1 MNILNQIDTFFLDY
15 TKTKGIKKID
25 TDWDEGIIVNRYIEL
40 GNGISKS
47 LNDDNKNTEQYE
59 EKKEQKICN
68 LTNERP
74 SDENKKIDSRND
86 ISETLIKE
94 KRNNFLPND
103 NTVDNCVCINSFH
116 DLNELKD
123 ATLVR
128 WTCMVQQI
136 ISPECYLGIYK
147 LRNKK
152 TGEIILKSS
161 KYRDYIDMDDNWEVI
176 EESEKK
182 NAIGEYYESSYG
194 KYNDITE
201 QANKDTSNENDK
213 SANNWT
219 IKTEINKMDNENKNG
234 NNKLDQKCDEII
246 MGKENEEGYTQ
257 NNKKDV
263 MFYDNYNNFTKY
275 WNRYLFLCTNIP
287 GSKGSWCKNLY
298 EYTSY
303 LSNSEFFLKNPNNYE
318 QNDNKNSDS
327 IGYSCKLVRTSESR
341 LIENSDSTKNEK
353 DNTCHNP
360 SENHLNSNINNDIS
374 NSLLKTKQPQNE
386 TVKEEKDKE
395 FITSQKMRCI
405 VKIYDSNSQYNGK
418 NAEGFLKLNDIIE
431 IIGIFR
437 KHQIKDYEDYQKN
450 LNYYFSHDQNFL
462 KYPCIHVFRYTKINI
477 FNPINNCIL
486 FKNDLTNILE
496 SGPFNNINDLR
507 KHLIIYI
514 STHFS
519 NDLLVAHY
527 IFFYLCASYINE
539 SKLKLGKFSLSIFNL
554 LTKNISTDKP
564 YQHDSNS
571 LSNDQKDLNY
581 VKRDIT
587 KSEESLENTI
597 RQMPNIQNV
606 NNFNNDGKEFANNII
621 NINNMFI
628 NLIPLYRYIPLS
640 LSKLNSDYLS
650 SVMNNNSGE
659 LKKGKLQLAN
669 NTYIAFDECLL
680 DVGNLNSIGIKN
692 FHCIERLITS
702 QELPYF
708 FNTDI
713 TFETQNNILILSK
726 KKSMFYNYID
736 ISVPILQK
744 EREPLDTCNVEKESS
759 LTESKKIE
767 TSKNIIDN
775 LKTTQ
780 KNDIGMD
787 QNKSNDGEN
796 ISKSISFSND
806 FKNTYENYKPNE
818 NELMQFRRYI
828 NYILSKNHS
837 AKITTDIQNYITDY
851 FVTLRQT
858 NKSINQF
865 ILNTWICISRIFAFS
880 DGSDEIT
887 KDHWNYIMELE
898 EERRVRMDNLDRI
911 YV

>member
-1 MNILNQIDTFFLDY
+1 MNVLNQIDTFFLDY
-15 TKTKGIKKID
+15 TKTKGAKKINA
-25 TDWDEGIIVNRYIEL
+25 DWDEGIIVNRYIEL
-40 GNGISKS
+40 GNGISKN
-47 LNDDNKNTEQYE
+47 LNDDNKKTEQSE
-59 EKKEQKICN
+59 EKKEKKICN
-68 LTNERP
+68 LTNETP
-74 SDENKKIDSRND
+74 LDENKKIDSTNG
-86 ISETLIKE
+86 ISEAIIKE
-94 KRNNFLPND
+94 KGSNILPNN
-103 NTVDNCVCINSFH
+103 NTVDNCVCINSFP

-147 LRNKK
+147 LKNKK

-161 KYRDYIDMDDNWEVI
+161 KYRDYIDMDDDWEVI
-176 EESEKK
+176 EDSEKK
-182 NAIGEYYESSYG
+182 YAIGEYYESNYD
-194 KYNDITE
+194 KHNDNTE
-201 QANKDTSNENDK
+201 QINKDNAKENDEGC
-213 SANNWT
+213 T
-219 IKTEINKMDNENKNG
+219 
-234 NNKLDQKCDEII
+234 QKD
-246 MGKENEEGYTQ
+246 
-257 NNKKDV
+257 KKDI
-263 MFYDNYNNFTKY
+263 MLYDNYSNFTKY
-275 WNRYLFLCTNIP
+275 WNRYLFLCTNVP
-287 GSKGSWCKNLY
+287 GNKGSWCKNLY

-318 QNDNKNSDS
+318 QSVNKNSDS
-327 IGYSCKLVRTSESR
+327 IGHSCKLVRTSESK
-341 LIENSDSTKNEK
+341 LSESSDNVKNEK
-353 DNTCHNP
+353 TSICPNP
-360 SENHLNSNINNDIS
+360 SENNLDNNINDDIS
-374 NSLLKTKQPQNE
+374 NSLLKTEQSQNG

-405 VKIYDSNSQYNGK
+405 VKIYDANSQYNGK
-418 NAEGFLKLNDIIE
+418 NSEDFLKLNDIIE

-486 FKNDLTNILE
+486 FKNGLTNILE
-496 SGPFNNINDLR
+496 SGPFNNVNDLR

-519 NDLLVAHY
+519 NDLLVANY

-539 SKLKLGKFSLSIFNL
+539 SKLKLGKFSLGIFNL
-554 LTKNISTDKP
+554 LTKNTSNEKSYQQNTDAL
-564 YQHDSNS
+564 N
-571 LSNDQKDLNY
+571 NDQKDLNY

-587 KSEESLENTI
+587 KSEEPVENTVSQI
-597 RQMPNIQNV
+597 NSTKNI
-606 NNFNNDGKEFANNII
+606 NNFNNDGKTFANNIL
-621 NINNMFI
+621 NINSMFI

-640 LSKLNSDYLS
+640 LSKLNSNHLV
-650 SVMNNNSGE
+650 SVMNNDSGE

-702 QELPYF
+702 QELPYI

-713 TFETQNNILILSK
+713 TFETQNNILMLSK

-744 EREPLDTCNVEKESS
+744 ERKPLNTSNAKKESS
-759 LTESKKIE
+759 LNGASKIE
-767 TSKNIIDN
+767 TSKNIGVDN
-775 LKTTQ
+775 LKTDQ
-780 KNDIGMD
+780 KNDIGID
-787 QNKSNDGEN
+787 QNKSNNDEN
-796 ISKSISFSND
+796 ISKSISFSKE

-818 NELMQFRRYI
+818 KELMQFRRYI

-865 ILNTWICISRIFAFS
+865 ILNTWICMSRIFAFS

-887 KDHWNYIMELE
+887 KDHWSYIMELE

>member
-1 MNILNQIDTFFLDY
+1 MNVLNQIDTFFLDY
-15 TKTKGIKKID
+15 TKTKGVKKID
-25 TDWDEGIIVNRYIEL
+25 ADWDEGIIVNRYIEL
-40 GNGISKS
+40 GNGISKNI
-47 LNDDNKNTEQYE
+47 NDDNKSTEQSE
-59 EKKEQKICN
+59 EKKEKKICN
-68 LTNERP
+68 LTNETP
-74 SDENKKIDSRND
+74 LDGNKNIAPRND
-86 ISETLIKE
+86 ISETIIKE
-94 KRNNFLPND
+94 KGSNILLNNN
-103 NTVDNCVCINSFH
+103 NVDNCVCINSFP

-161 KYRDYIDMDDNWEVI
+161 KYRDYIDMDDDWEVI
-176 EESEKK
+176 EDSEKK
-182 NAIGEYYESSYG
+182 YGIGEYYESNYE
-194 KYNDITE
+194 KYNDNTE
-201 QANKDTSNENDK
+201 QANKDN
-213 SANNWT
+213 A
-219 IKTEINKMDNENKNG
+219 
-234 NNKLDQKCDEII
+234 
-246 MGKENEEGYTQ
+246 KENEESGTQ
-257 NNKKDV
+257 KDKKDI
-263 MFYDNYNNFTKY
+263 MPYDNYSNFTKY
-275 WNRYLFLCTNIP
+275 WNRYLFLCTNVP
-287 GSKGSWCKNLY
+287 GNKGSWCKDLY
-298 EYTSY
+298 DYTSH

-318 QNDNKNSDS
+318 QSANKNSDS
-327 IGYSCKLVRTSESR
+327 IGHSCKLVRISESR
-341 LIENSDSTKNEK
+341 LTESSYNVKNEK
-353 DNTCHNP
+353 TNICSNP
-360 SENHLNSNINNDIS
+360 SENNLDNINNGIP
-374 NSLLKTKQPQNE
+374 NSLLKNEQSQNG
-386 TVKEEKDKE
+386 TIKEEKDKE

-405 VKIYDSNSQYNGK
+405 VKIYDANSQYNGK
-418 NAEGFLKLNDIIE
+418 NSEDFLKLNDIIE

-496 SGPFNNINDLR
+496 SGPFNNVNDLR

-519 NDLLVAHY
+519 NDLLVANY

-539 SKLKLGKFSLSIFNL
+539 SKLKLGKFSLGIFNL
-554 LTKNISTDKP
+554 LTKNTSNDKP
-564 YQHDSNS
+564 CQQNPNA
-571 LSNDQKDLNY
+571 LNNDQKDLNY
-581 VKRDIT
+581 IKRDIT
-587 KSEESLENTI
+587 KSEDPMENTVNQI
-597 RQMPNIQNV
+597 PITKNI
-606 NNFNNDGKEFANNII
+606 NNFNNDGKTFSNNII

-640 LSKLNSDYLS
+640 LSKLNSNYLV
-650 SVMNNNSGE
+650 SVMNNDNGE

-692 FHCIERLITS
+692 FQCIERLITS
-702 QELPYF
+702 QELPYI

-713 TFETQNNILILSK
+713 TFETQNNILMLSQ

-744 EREPLDTCNVEKESS
+744 ERKSLNTSNDEKESYLNGAS
-759 LTESKKIE
+759 KIE
-767 TSKNIIDN
+767 TSKNIGVDN
-775 LKTTQ
+775 LKTDQ
-780 KNDIGMD
+780 KYDIGID
-787 QNKSNDGEN
+787 QNKSNDDEN
-796 ISKSISFSND
+796 ISKSISFSNE

-818 NELMQFRRYI
+818 KELMQFRRYI

-865 ILNTWICISRIFAFS
+865 ILNTWICMSRIFAFS

-887 KDHWNYIMELE
+887 KDHWSYIMELE

>member
-1 MNILNQIDTFFLDY
+1 MNVLNQIDTFFLDY

-25 TDWDEGIIVNRYIEL
+25 SDWDEGIIVNRYIEL

-47 LNDDNKNTEQYE
+47 LNDDKKNTEQCE

-68 LTNERP
+68 LTNEKP
-74 SDENKKIDSRND
+74 SDENKKIDSKND

-94 KRNNFLPND
+94 KGNNSLPNN
-103 NTVDNCVCINSFH
+103 NTVDNCVCINSFP

-176 EESEKK
+176 EENEKK
-182 NAIGEYYESSYG
+182 NAIGEYYESSYD

-201 QANKDTSNENDK
+201 QADKDNANENNK
-213 SANNWT
+213 SANNCR
-219 IKTEINKMDNENKNG
+219 IKTEINKMDNENKTD
-234 NNKLDQKCDEII
+234 NNKFDQNCDEVII
-246 MGKENEEGYTQ
+246 GKENEEDYTK
-257 NNKKDV
+257 NDKKDI

-318 QNDNKNSDS
+318 QNDNKNSDP
-327 IGYSCKLVRTSESR
+327 IGHSCKLVHTSESK
-341 LIENSDSTKNEK
+341 LIKSSDNIKNEK
-353 DNTCHNP
+353 GNTCPNP
-360 SENHLNSNINNDIS
+360 SENDLKSNVNNDIS
-374 NSLLKTKQPQNE
+374 NSLLKTEQTQNE

-395 FITSQKMRCI
+395 FITSKKMRCI
-405 VKIYDSNSQYNGK
+405 VKIYDANSQYNGK
-418 NAEGFLKLNDIIE
+418 NVEGFLKLNDIIE

-462 KYPCIHVFRYTKINI
+462 KYPCIHVFRYTKINV

-554 LTKNISTDKP
+554 LTKNISSDKT
-564 YQHDSNS
+564 YQKNSNS

-587 KSEESLENTI
+587 KSEEPLKNTI
-597 RQMPNIQNV
+597 KQIPNIQNI
-606 NNFNNDGKEFANNII
+606 NNDGKALANNII

-628 NLIPLYRYIPLS
+628 NLVPLYRYIPLS

-650 SVMNNNSGE
+650 SVMNNDSGE

-692 FHCIERLITS
+692 FHCIESLITS
-702 QELPYF
+702 QELPYI

-759 LTESKKIE
+759 LSEASKIE
-767 TSKNIIDN
+767 TSKNIEVDN

-787 QNKSNDGEN
+787 QNESNNDEN
-796 ISKSISFSND
+796 VSKFISFSND

-865 ILNTWICISRIFAFS
+865 ILNTWICMSRIFAFS

-887 KDHWNYIMELE
+887 KDHWNYIMDLE